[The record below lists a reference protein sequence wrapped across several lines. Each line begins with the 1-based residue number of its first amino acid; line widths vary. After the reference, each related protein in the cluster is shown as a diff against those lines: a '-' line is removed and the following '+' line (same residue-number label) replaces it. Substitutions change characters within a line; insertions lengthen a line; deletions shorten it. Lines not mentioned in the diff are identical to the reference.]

1 MHARSWMLLTLLS
14 PACECGRTIEQE
26 DSDDTASAGSST
38 TSSSSSASA
47 SEESTGAP
55 FDASRWLGRY
65 HFEFAFMTFGEPGP
79 THGGGGQLA
88 NFEIFANGT
97 ATLRFEYCGMGT
109 TSRTIHYEWEP
120 DEPDWLALYPGEGEP
135 SLRYNAGVDLDSLRV
150 HMIGPCRELRFEADG
165 REVDWTTF
173 RPGAS
178 CWVHP
183 DRCFPPDSTHLD
195 YCEGEEP
202 PPCP

>member
-14 PACECGRTIEQE
+14 PACQCDRTIEH
-26 DSDDTASAGSST
+26 DTDDATSTGTST
-38 TSSSSSASA
+38 TSDSATASS

-65 HFEFAFMTFGEPGP
+65 HVEFPLTTFGEPGP
-79 THGGGGQLA
+79 THGGGGSLV
-88 NFEIFANGT
+88 NFEIFADGT
-97 ATLRFEYCGMGT
+97 ATMVYEDCG
-109 TSRTIHYEWEP
+109 SSPSIIVNYAWVP
-120 DEPDWLALYPGEGEP
+120 DEPDWLALHPGDGET
-135 SLRYNAGVDLDSLRV
+135 SLRYMALEGLETLRV
-150 HMIGPCRELRFEADG
+150 HIMEPCRELEVEYDG
-165 REVDWTTF
+165 RIDAWSPF
-173 RPGAS
+173 FPGAS

-183 DRCFPPDSTHLD
+183 DRCFPPDSTHRD